1 MPITTKKYQFTVSNI
16 NAYVS
21 DHMGVYGLYD
31 PISTVIYYGKTETS
45 IRKRLQSHFSG
56 TEGKCTQG
64 ATYFNFERHFN
75 PVYRER
81 QLLEQYKR
89 FYGSLPK
96 CNVIFL

>member
-45 IRKRLQSHFSG
+45 IKKRLQSHFSG

-81 QLLEQYKR
+81 QLLDQHKR
-89 FYGSLPK
+89 LYGRLK
-96 CNVIFL
+96 GLKKNN